1 MTFYKLPI
9 LKHGNT
15 TGIIQLLIED
25 KKNIIQQSLI
35 ISFSMKFKYA
45 NYSFMIYHEYRLG
58 FPWLPQI
65 LYNQKIGGKILMVLT
80 KSYTGIGKRPTL
92 FLGIQFHQ
100 YR

>member
-1 MTFYKLPI
+1 
-9 LKHGNT
+9 
-15 TGIIQLLIED
+15 
-25 KKNIIQQSLI
+25 
-35 ISFSMKFKYA
+35 MKFKYA

-100 YR
+100 YQLAIWPIPVGNLANTGFLISECRPKGYA